1 MITLLGTLFTVAL
14 LIVAIIW
21 LKIRLVF
28 SVLAFIAAA
37 LAAALLSTMIL
48 TDIPTSELLVFS
60 EWSTKIAVPVA
71 TFVSLL
77 GRLSLRL
84 PRFVAFMLFV
94 FAGVFAG
101 YLCSVIVWKF
111 YLGPWFMLPV
121 VYAWT
126 LGALGAFLAATKMW
140 PIFNKPE
147 QAVIS
152 TS

>member
-1 MITLLGTLFTVAL
+1 MVL

-21 LKIRLVF
+21 LKVRLVF
-28 SVLAFIAAA
+28 SVLAFIAVA

-48 TDIPTSELLVFS
+48 TDIPTPELLAFS
-60 EWSTKIAVPVA
+60 EWSAKIAVPVA
-71 TFVSLL
+71 IFVSLL

-84 PRFVAFMLFV
+84 PRLVAFVLFV

-101 YLCSVIVWKF
+101 YLCSVIVWKL

-140 PIFNKPE
+140 PIINKPDRPL
-147 QAVIS
+147 IS
-152 TS
+152 ST